1 MTRRVPSDTVR
12 LGPQS
17 VPSQRTSPT
26 GPALKFA
33 RDRLVADVSPE
44 RLLMFDNE
52 REEQEYVIGTR
63 GLRITT
69 LDEMD

>member
-1 MTRRVPSDTVR
+1 
-12 LGPQS
+12 

-26 GPALKFA
+26 GPALKVA
-33 RDRLVADVSPE
+33 RIIWVADVAPD

-63 GLRITT
+63 GLKITT
-69 LDEMD
+69 LDETD